1 MKQAKIS
8 KVLALVLACVMV
20 FTTLPL
26 FAFAADESETYTVSY
41 GAPAIL
47 MNKNTKVNLADI
59 SVEMDAEG
67 TTVSGADITWAAEA
81 QDGIVFNAAAKTVT
95 AMAKGVYK
103 LTATSSDVTK
113 NVWVMVKEEEEDK
126 FYLVNLPQL
135 NKDTFVAD
143 DWRIF
148 GSINNTDVT
157 VSDALTNGIITL
169 TNDYVQIS
177 HKYSETDSSLKKG
190 STIVYVHEIFK
201 DFADYTVEASVSS
214 NSATT
219 VTDTGAGVGG
229 RITLNEKETG
239 FTTGILSYIR
249 QTKVPAITR
258 TNNEYGPH
266 GTAVTTT
273 PYTTWTGYSA
283 YHTVKTIYDGNH
295 FTYYYDT
302 DMLYEYTSTPPSCT
316 CTNVNCIFRNT
327 IPGAGY
333 PAVVGFGATARIASF
348 AVYLNNNELAPAT
361 EVNYYTVKYAT
372 PAIPMDVDTAVNL
385 DFINVE
391 MDAEGT
397 LAMGNQILWA
407 ADNQDGLY
415 LNEEANRVSVYK
427 AGIYKLTATAGGKTK
442 NVWIIAKEAEEE
454 KFYLVNM
461 PEFNASVFNTD
472 DWRVMGSMNNTDISV
487 SDAIEAGIITF
498 GDSYVEVSH
507 KFSETDSALKKGGIL
522 VYADPM
528 LKEFADYTVEASAS
542 SGGAATVEGVGAG
555 VGGRVTLNEKE
566 TGYTTGILSYIR
578 QSKVATITRINND
591 FGPHGTAIAKD
602 EAGKW
607 YTWAGLS
614 DYHTLKNVYDGN
626 VFSFYYDDGE
636 PIYTYNSTPGT
647 CTCTNANCVF
657 KHTIPGAGYPALVG
671 FGATAR
677 FSSFSVYLNSTEMP
691 DAIAAEEIPEPEE
704 PAIYEVEAFDPVI
717 VMYNNTE
724 AALNNIT
731 VQFENDGEAYP
742 ATDVTWTVSAN
753 DGIKI
758 TNGAE
763 GKITAYNNGTYI
775 VTATKDDVSK
785 KIYVIVTDKSKS
797 EIVLF
802 TDDFSNQTLDYSVWQ
817 QTEYYWD
824 EAYQVTE
831 QKPYKDKYTEGINIA
846 QLGAIPF
853 VTRDYWDALTL
864 GGPRSHSDAGGTGYD
879 SSKIFMNNVQYY
891 AYLREDFITEDGIRL
906 SDLGVYDVSMNFD
919 LLNSGTNISVYKAA
933 SDTFGGV
940 KMETNGIGVM
950 GRIDFAGESYY
961 KKGSSTMQSFMFD
974 ASNTTTR
981 QLIIGAGSTN
991 KTNVAAGAGALNT
1004 FGIASFNVKYR
1015 PDKVAGT
1022 YIPHRVEG
1030 AANYG
1035 TPSYSFSA
1043 ETSNNIGT
1051 VGFFTE
1057 GRDIDIFD
1065 FTVTYPVNVPEYTNI
1080 EITAED
1086 NTVTVPV
1093 NTTIDLSKYTFS
1105 LNGENVKGNEVAWS
1119 GLRNSVGEIDAVNGT
1134 FTAFSVGTASVDGVT
1149 FIVSDNSDT
1158 LGTNSLVKVSGN
1170 GTVTVSPNQSS
1181 NSYTAKVT
1189 ANAGQLLKAGVI
1201 TVNYSDG
1208 TQKIVPVD
1216 ENGNAEFTADNIG
1229 GVWVS
1234 ANFVEKQE
1242 LGFVSLGA
1250 TIRLPGTKDGA
1261 GNTLKH
1267 GIRFGARLN
1276 NVRLNGDKAL
1286 LDSEITIDGKDYKV
1300 AELGSL
1306 IIPTRLLNGAALT
1319 VDSAHAQKKR
1329 VTMASNTTE
1338 DYADITAVLVG
1349 IPETWYDLDISFRGY
1364 IKYTEL
1370 DGTGEYYVYT
1380 DEISRSYNGVMKAA
1394 PVYDTGAYFDVNN
1407 TTVMLT
1413 ASKANIKYGLGEQMT
1428 VFADT
1433 YIGGTMAN
1441 GVKLTYNI
1449 YAGDADGYSGAAL
1462 AVGTAYS
1469 AGNASVKISYTPENA
1484 GYYYVVVSAFDV
1496 DDNMV
1501 ITDTIRLGSG
1511 IVSEN
1516 GTNTF
1521 DENNIA
1527 INFGVTS
1534 DTHVRGEYSG
1544 STFNKHFADLLRV
1557 INNQAGYYADGTQ
1570 KLDALLIAGDLT
1582 NAVTGNTNLSG
1593 LPKDTAATTAAEFDY
1608 LIYSETKFLRDTINS
1623 GLGNAQ
1629 LLYSLGN
1636 HDTTGG
1642 GRASFIHESYTFR
1655 STYFYQQMF
1664 SGKYVELP
1672 DPSALEKG
1680 YDKSLLFEG
1689 MSEEEIQKLHFNR
1702 NDDYTDSKDYV
1713 KNYARDEESSQEFA
1727 YGNRVMKI
1735 NGITFIALQ
1744 NTILQNGYARY
1755 TDATI
1760 KFLKN
1765 ALDESVANDPSAPVF
1780 IITHYRPYGTH
1791 GFHVDP
1797 VDAGAV
1803 NIDEILKDYPQAFIW
1818 GGHEH
1823 DTLLSE
1829 TGIVQTR
1836 VVDQKGRVI
1845 ESGYTSITSAVSA
1858 YTSPDVFDF
1867 GSQQFSSFVQLV
1879 QVDVNGNVR
1888 VTKYLVDSPLSG
1900 QGSTT
1905 TQGDEIVM
1913 GEDGQW
1919 IKSWSDNSSEVVTRV
1934 KTINRPWYITNAM
1947 DDSVRDEYA
1956 VDTRAA
1962 LSKPEFTS
1970 DDVTV
1975 DGNTITF
1982 PKAVNALGINNEN
1995 TVIYTYRAR
2004 LYDASG
2010 NLVETKVV
2018 SPGPQRYANYYDV
2031 PQKDTYSVTF
2041 TGTGTKVVITA
2052 YDDWAAYLDHSKYPT
2067 LTIDLATGDVSGGT

>member
-1 MKQAKIS
+1 MKRTKLS
-8 KVLALVLACVMV
+8 KVLALLLACVMI

-26 FAFAADESETYTVSY
+26 MAFAQDEADPYIVSY
-41 GAPAIL
+41 GAPAIP
-47 MNKNTKVNLADI
+47 MNTLTKVNLSDI
-59 SVEMDAEG
+59 YFEMDANG
-67 TTVSGADITWAAEA
+67 TTVPGSLVTWNAEKN
-81 QDGIVFNAAAKTVT
+81 DGFAYNAADNTIT
-95 AMAKGVYK
+95 AFAKGTYK
-103 LTATSSDVTK
+103 LTATYNGTTK
-113 NVWVMVKEEEEDK
+113 NVWVMVKEADEEK
-126 FYLVNLPQL
+126 FYFVNIPLF
-135 NKDTFVAD
+135 NSGTFVED
-143 DWRIF
+143 NWRIF
-148 GSINNTDVT
+148 SSINNTDVT

-177 HKYSETDSSLKKG
+177 HKYSETDKALKKG

-201 DFADYTVEASVSS
+201 DFADYTVEASVAS

-219 VTDTGAGVGG
+219 VSDTGAGVGG
-229 RITLNEKETG
+229 RITLNDKETG

-258 TNNEYGPH
+258 TNYEYGPH

-273 PYTTWTGYSA
+273 PYTTWTGYAA

-302 DMLYEYTSTPPSCT
+302 DMLYEHTSTPPSCT
-316 CTNVNCIFRNT
+316 CTNTRCIFRNT

-333 PAVVGFGATARIASF
+333 PAVVGFGATARIKSF

-361 EVNYYTVKYAT
+361 AVNYYTVDYAA

-385 DFINVE
+385 NFINVE

-397 LAMGNQILWA
+397 IAMGNQIIWD
-407 ADNQDGLY
+407 ADKQDGLY
-415 LNEEANRVSVYK
+415 LNEAANKVSVYK

-442 NVWIIAKEAEEE
+442 NVWIVAREAEGD

-461 PEFNASVFNTD
+461 PELNANTFNTD
-472 DWRVMGSMNNTDISV
+472 DWRVMGSTNNTDLTIAEAI
-487 SDAIEAGIITF
+487 DAGYLELADGYVRTAQVF
-498 GDSYVEVSH
+498 G
-507 KFSETDSALKKGGIL
+507 TTSALKKGGTL
-522 VYADPM
+522 VYANEIFKD
-528 LKEFADYTVEASAS
+528 FGDYTVEAEAS
-542 SGGAATVEGVGAG
+542 SNGAATVEGVGAG
-555 VGGRVTLNEKE
+555 VGGRITLNEAG

-578 QSKVATITRINND
+578 QSGVATIYRINND
-591 FGPHGTAIAKD
+591 FGPHGTAIEKD
-602 EAGKW
+602 ENNKW
-607 YTWAGLS
+607 YTWAGIS
-614 DYHTLKNVYDGN
+614 DYHTVKTVYDGN
-626 VFSFYYDDGE
+626 KFSFYYDGGE
-636 PIYTYNSTPGT
+636 PIYEYTSTPGT
-647 CTCTNANCVF
+647 CTCTNANCIF
-657 KHTIPGAGYPALVG
+657 KHTIPTVGYPALVG
-671 FGATAR
+671 FGAITN
-677 FSSFSVYLNSTEMP
+677 FKSFSVYLNSTDMP
-691 DAIAAEEIPEPEE
+691 DAIPAEEIPEPEE
-704 PAIYEVEAFDPVI
+704 PTVYEVEAFDPVI

-731 VQFENDGEAYP
+731 VQLENDGEAYP

-753 DGIKI
+753 DGIEI

-831 QKPYKDKYTEGINIA
+831 QKPYKDKYTEGINVA

-864 GGPRSHSDAGGTGYD
+864 GGPRSHSDAGGTGYN

-933 SDTFGGV
+933 TGTFGGV

-974 ASNTTTR
+974 ATNTTTR
-981 QLIIGAGSTN
+981 QLVIGTGSTN
-991 KTNVAAGAGALNT
+991 KTNVAAGAGALNI

-1015 PDKVAGT
+1015 PGKVAGT

-1030 AANYG
+1030 AANFG

-1043 ETSNNIGT
+1043 ETSNNTGT

-1105 LNGENVKGNEVAWS
+1105 LNGENVKGDKVAWS

-1149 FIVSDNSDT
+1149 FIVSDNSAT
-1158 LGTNSLVKVSGN
+1158 LGTNPLVEVSGN

-1189 ANAGQLLKAGVI
+1189 ANAGRLLKAGVI

-1208 TQKIVPVD
+1208 TQKIVTVD

-1229 GVWVS
+1229 GASIS

-1250 TIRLPGTKDGA
+1250 TIRLPGTKDGN

-1276 NVRLNGDKAL
+1276 NVRLNDGKAL

-1306 IIPTRLLNGAALT
+1306 IIPSRLLNGKELT
-1319 VDSAHAQKKR
+1319 VNSENAQRKR
-1329 VTMASNTTE
+1329 VTMAANTTE

-1394 PVYDTGAYFDVNN
+1394 PVSDTGAYFDANN
-1407 TTVMLT
+1407 TTIMLT
-1413 ASKANIKYGLGEQMT
+1413 ASKANIKYALGEQMT

-1433 YIGGTMAN
+1433 YIDGTMAN
-1441 GVKLTYNI
+1441 GVKLSYKV
-1449 YAGDADGYSGAAL
+1449 YAGNANGYSGAAL
-1462 AVGTAYS
+1462 ATGTAYS
-1469 AGNASVKISYTPENA
+1469 AGNASVKISYKSENA
-1484 GYYYVVVSAFDV
+1484 GYYYVVVSALDT
-1496 DDNMV
+1496 DDNVV
-1501 ITDTIRLGSG
+1501 IADTIRLGSG
-1511 IVSEN
+1511 LVSEN
-1516 GTNTF
+1516 GTNNF

-1534 DTHVRGEYSG
+1534 DTHLRGEYSG
-1544 STFNKHFADLLRV
+1544 STFNKHFADLLRI

-1570 KLDALLIAGDLT
+1570 KLDALLIAGDIT
-1582 NAVTGNTNLSG
+1582 NAVTGNTNLNG
-1593 LPKDTAATTAAEFDY
+1593 LPKDAAATTAAEFDY
-1608 LIYSETKFLRDTINS
+1608 LIYSEAKFLRDTINN

-1629 LLYSLGN
+1629 LIYSLGN
-1636 HDTTGG
+1636 HDTLGG
-1642 GRASFIHESYTFR
+1642 GKASFTHEPYTFR
-1655 STYFYQQMF
+1655 ATLFYQQML

-1672 DPSALEKG
+1672 DTSALEKG

-1689 MSEEEIQKLHFNR
+1689 MSEAEIQKLHFNR
-1702 NDDYTDSKDYV
+1702 NDDYTDSKDYI
-1713 KNYARDEESSQEFA
+1713 KNYARDEESAQEFA

-1735 NGITFIALQ
+1735 NGFTFIALQ
-1744 NTILQNGYARY
+1744 HTILQNGYARY
-1755 TDATI
+1755 SDATLR
-1760 KFLKN
+1760 FLKN
-1765 ALDESVANDPSAPVF
+1765 ALEESVANDPSAPVF
-1780 IITHYRPYGTH
+1780 VITHFRPYGTG

-1803 NIDEILKDYPQAFIW
+1803 NIDEILKEYPQAVVW

-1829 TGIVQTR
+1829 TAIVQTR

-1845 ESGYTSITSAVSA
+1845 ESGYTSITSAASA

-1867 GSQQFSSFVQLV
+1867 GTQQFSSFVQLV
-1879 QVDVNGNVR
+1879 QVDVNGNIR
-1888 VTKYLVDSPLSG
+1888 ITKYMVDSPLAG
-1900 QGSTT
+1900 QGSAT

-1919 IKSWSDNSSEVVTRV
+1919 IKSWSDNSNEVVTRV
-1934 KTINRPWYITNAM
+1934 KTVNRPWYITNTV
-1947 DDSVRDEYA
+1947 DDDVRDEYT

-1970 DDVTV
+1970 DGVTV
-1975 DGNTITF
+1975 NGSTITF

-2018 SPGPQRYANYYDV
+2018 SPCPQRYANYYDV

-2067 LTIDLATGDVSGGT
+2067 LVVNLT